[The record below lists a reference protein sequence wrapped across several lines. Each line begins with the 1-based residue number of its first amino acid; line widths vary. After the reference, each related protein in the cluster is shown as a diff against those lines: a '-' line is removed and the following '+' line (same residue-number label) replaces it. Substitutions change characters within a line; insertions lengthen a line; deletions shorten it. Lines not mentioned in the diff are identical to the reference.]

1 MQVLPS
7 NLDEELREMIARH
20 LIESG
25 RELGAEADL
34 FAEGLDSMGIMQLMI
49 LIEQRYGL
57 VIPAGE
63 VTRENFG
70 TAKAMACLI
79 RRLATGGQ

>member
-1 MQVLPS
+1 
-7 NLDEELREMIARH
+7 
-20 LIESG
+20 
-25 RELGAEADL
+25 
-34 FAEGLDSMGIMQLMI
+34 
-49 LIEQRYGL
+49 